1 VYGRVYG
8 LALTQR
14 GAEVQNFAIL
24 NWGEVH
30 AFDNI
35 LRLIDA
41 LPLQQE

>member
-1 VYGRVYG
+1 MYGRVYG